1 MPLTQAKS
9 ADIFSD
15 IPEAAEIEYP
25 PEVLERWEKQ
35 FEVARLKYATGELQ
49 PMSVREFAA
58 KKGINLD
65 D

>member
-1 MPLTQAKS
+1 MPVTRTKP

-15 IPEAAEIEYP
+15 IPEATDIEYP

-49 PMSVREFAA
+49 PMSVRELAA